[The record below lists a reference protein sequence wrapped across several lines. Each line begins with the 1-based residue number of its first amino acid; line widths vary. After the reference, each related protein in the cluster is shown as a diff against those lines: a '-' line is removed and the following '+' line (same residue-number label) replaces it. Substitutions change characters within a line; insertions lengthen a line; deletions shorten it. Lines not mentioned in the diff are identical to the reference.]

1 MAAAVGA
8 EEEAE
13 AVDLLPTL
21 AAILAAG
28 EAVHPHL
35 RRHQPPAAE
44 GPAVPKM
51 IHSLQFRA
59 MGTDMLVCV
68 DNGSEVPPVEL
79 ADVPGWFEEWE
90 DVLGRFRADSEL
102 TRLNRT
108 SDWLVPVSETLWLV
122 FQAALSAEKYTD
134 GLVTPTIGTA
144 VIESG
149 YDRDFNLF
157 ANQILSPL
165 EFEPQTARSLASVTW
180 DESTRS
186 INLPE
191 DVELDFG
198 GIAKGWA
205 AEQVVQR
212 LEHHGTALMNCGG
225 DISMSGPL
233 LNGSPWEVG
242 IHRPFDRSSGYI
254 GMMYFRQ
261 PCGVATSSTDRRR
274 WMQGE
279 MLRHHIIDP
288 HTGMSAESDI
298 ISATIVAPTAVE
310 AETAAKSVLIRGSE
324 EGLAWLE
331 SNPALA
337 GLIMLENGSI
347 LYSQRINEY
356 L

>member
-1 MAAAVGA
+1 
-8 EEEAE
+8 
-13 AVDLLPTL
+13 
-21 AAILAAG
+21 
-28 EAVHPHL
+28 
-35 RRHQPPAAE
+35 
-44 GPAVPKM
+44 M
-51 IHSLQFRA
+51 IHRLEFRA
-59 MGTDMLVCV
+59 MGTEMLVCV
-68 DNGSEVPPVEL
+68 DNGSDIPPIEL
-79 ADVPGWFEEWE
+79 ADVPAWFEEWE
-90 DVLGRFRADSEL
+90 QVLSRFRTDSEL

-108 SDWLVPVSETLWLV
+108 SNWLVPVSETLWQV
-122 FQAALSAEKYTD
+122 FQAARSAEKYAD
-134 GLVTPTIGTA
+134 GLVTPTIARA
-144 VIESG
+144 VVESG

-157 ANQILSPL
+157 ANKILSP
-165 EFEPQTARSLASVTW
+165 FEQEPNTVRTLDSVTW

-205 AEQVVQR
+205 AEQAVQR
-212 LEHHGTALMNCGG
+212 LKHHGSALMNCGG
-225 DISMSGPL
+225 DIFMSGPL
-233 LNGSPWEVG
+233 LNGNPWEIG

-254 GMMYFRQ
+254 GRMYFHQ
-261 PCGVATSSTDRRR
+261 PCGVATSATDRRR

-279 MLRHHIIDP
+279 MMRHHIIDP
-288 HTGMSAESDI
+288 HTGQSANSDV

-337 GLIMLENGSI
+337 GLIMLENGKI
-347 LYSQRINEY
+347 LYSQRINQY